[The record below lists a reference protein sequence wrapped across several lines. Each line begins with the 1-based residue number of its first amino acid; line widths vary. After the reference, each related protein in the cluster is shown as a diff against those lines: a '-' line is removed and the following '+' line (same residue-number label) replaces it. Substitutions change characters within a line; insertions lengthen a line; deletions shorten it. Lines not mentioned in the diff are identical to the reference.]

1 MCQGVVEIG
10 CLGLIG
16 HMHMHT
22 HIKTC
27 MHAQFYYEGLA
38 HVMMET
44 KEFHSLQLMT
54 QEMGQL

>member
-1 MCQGVVEIG
+1 MEIG